1 MFQVALQAE
10 GSRPAP
16 AAAPPW
22 AAWFRLGSESGQG
35 LVEYAL
41 ILTVVSIVA
50 IFLIVS
56 MGSQLNSMFSN
67 VVKGLNT

>member
-1 MFQVALQAE
+1 VALQAE

-16 AAAPPW
+16 ATAPPW
-22 AAWFRLGSESGQG
+22 TARFRLGSESGQG

-41 ILTVVSIVA
+41 ILIVVSVVA